1 MYDEM
6 VNEAFRF
13 VFSQVIDHI
22 NTALFI
28 IKTNTN
34 RIDIL
39 TKYIFSSVTCL
50 FAEDIRENF
59 IILATF
65 ANRETISKGPAFVES
80 IKTDA
85 DFLKINEKMNEHCWY
100 AMDSKSIM
108 DNEND
113 KLTTVK
119 FEIVTT

>member
-1 MYDEM
+1 M

-13 VFSQVIDHI
+13 VFSEVIDHI
-22 NTALFI
+22 NAAFFI
-28 IKTNTN
+28 VKTNTN

-50 FAEDIRENF
+50 FAEDISENF

-65 ANRETISKGPAFVES
+65 ANKETISKGPAFVES

-85 DFLKINEKMNEHCWY
+85 DFLKN
-100 AMDSKSIM
+100 
-108 DNEND
+108 
-113 KLTTVK
+113 
-119 FEIVTT
+119 

>member
-13 VFSQVIDHI
+13 VFFQVIDHI
-22 NTALFI
+22 NAAFFI
-28 IKTNTN
+28 VKTNTN

-39 TKYIFSSVTCL
+39 TKYIFSSMTCL
-50 FAEDIRENF
+50 FAEDISEKF

-65 ANRETISKGPAFVES
+65 ANKETISKGPAFVES

-85 DFLKINEKMNEHCWY
+85 DFLKN
-100 AMDSKSIM
+100 
-108 DNEND
+108 
-113 KLTTVK
+113 
-119 FEIVTT
+119 